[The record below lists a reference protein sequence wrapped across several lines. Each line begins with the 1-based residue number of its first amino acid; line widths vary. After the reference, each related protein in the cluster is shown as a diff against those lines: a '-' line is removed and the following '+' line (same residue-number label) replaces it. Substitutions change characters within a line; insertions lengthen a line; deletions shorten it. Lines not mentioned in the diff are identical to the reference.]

1 MISKA
6 LQVSN
11 ETQPKWHRCLCT

>member
-6 LQVSN
+6 LQVSS